1 MSNNKKTL
9 FDVKTR
15 NNQGKTKAGKTITD
29 ADYSLRDK
37 ASPKDK
43 RNIIYM
49 PGTETA
55 QEFRERI
62 VQEKIAKLEAEKK
75 LKELEAEANK
85 AGANKTTAK
94 RTSTKA
100 E

>member
-75 LKELEAEANK
+75 LKELEAEAK
-85 AGANKTTAK
+85 ADANKTTAK